1 MNDYRYYMSF
11 SKRVKLSFFFDLFV
25 GLVRGVLYS
34 LFSLQSDLIMIRE
47 RRVVLRRMR
56 TRHRIGKWC
65 FLGRNSVLDF
75 RWSKSVLIG
84 RRFTIKDN
92 SIISSRGDYNKNSGS
107 FLCGHNVGFSENAKI
122 YIRGDI
128 SIGSD
133 SIFGPNVTI
142 VSDEHFISSQDD
154 LFRLNS
160 RPLKTIIGENVW
172 VGANVVILGNTEIG
186 SNSIVAANSVVVGKI
201 PANQVWGGVPAKFI
215 KLI

>member
-1 MNDYRYYMSF
+1 MLLAKIGFLLNLLNLFLITQLKSF
-11 SKRVKLSFFFDLFV
+11 VGIRFSNLGFAHLSSRVICSKR
-25 GLVRGVLYS
+25 
-34 LFSLQSDLIMIRE
+34 
-47 RRVVLRRMR
+47 LRFGRWFYIGRNTKIELMFAKGY
-56 TRHRIGKWC
+56 TIGK
-65 FLGRNSVLDF
+65 
-75 RWSKSVLIG
+75 
-84 RRFTIKDN
+84 RFTLKDN
-92 SIISSRGDYNKNSGS
+92 SVISSRGNWNLRSGYLS
-107 FLCGHNVGFSENAKI
+107 IGNNVGFSENAKI

-201 PANQVWGGVPAKFI
+201 PANQVWGGAPAKFI